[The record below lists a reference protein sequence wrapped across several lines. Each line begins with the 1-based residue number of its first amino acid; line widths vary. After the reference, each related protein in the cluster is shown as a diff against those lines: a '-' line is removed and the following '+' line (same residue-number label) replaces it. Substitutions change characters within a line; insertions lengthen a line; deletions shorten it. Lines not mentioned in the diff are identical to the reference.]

1 MLIVVVLVFSGVFD
15 RIRWQSNQHAP
26 NRCLT
31 YEDVILTDKQSSP
44 NNHRLT
50 EARDVRMVLVNPSH
64 PGNIGGAARA
74 MKTMAVEQLVLV
86 SPREYPD
93 PRAVWRAA
101 GARDLL
107 ENACVVETLDEAIA
121 DCDLVVG
128 TSARGRR
135 IPWPVVDA
143 RQCAEQIYAEPS
155 SSKVAILFGREDRGL
170 NNDELHRCHLHVHVP
185 TSEEYGSLNLAM
197 AVQIICYELRMRSL
211 NSDLSQ
217 GKNANPLVMQDWDEP
232 FANAADVERLHEHL
246 AEALAQIGFFNPDEP
261 KQLLT
266 RLRRLFAR
274 IRLDKMEINILRGIL
289 TTVQEKTNKNN

>member
-1 MLIVVVLVFSGVFD
+1 MLIVVVLVFSDVFD
-15 RIRWQSNQHAP
+15 RIRWQLNRHASNH
-26 NRCLT
+26 CLT
-31 YEDVILTDKQSSP
+31 YEDVILTDKQSPP
-44 NNHRLT
+44 NHHRLP

-74 MKTMAVEQLVLV
+74 MKTMAVKQLVLV

-107 ENACVVETLDEAIA
+107 ETARVVDTLDEAIA

-143 RQCAEQIYAEPS
+143 RQCAEQIYVEPS

-197 AVQIICYELRMRSL
+197 AVQIICYELRMRL
-211 NSDLSQ
+211 LQSDLSE
-217 GKNANPLVMQDWDEP
+217 GNNPNPSVMQDWDEP

-246 AEALAQIGFFNPDEP
+246 AEVLAQIGFYNPAEP

-274 IRLDKMEINILRGIL
+274 VRLDKMEINILRGIL
-289 TTVQEKTNKNN
+289 TTVQEKVIKNN

>member
-1 MLIVVVLVFSGVFD
+1 MLIVVVLVFSDVFD
-15 RIRWQSNQHAP
+15 RIRWQLNRHASNH
-26 NRCLT
+26 CLT
-31 YEDVILTDKQSSP
+31 YEDVILTDKQSPP
-44 NNHRLT
+44 NHHRLP

-74 MKTMAVEQLVLV
+74 MKTMAVKQLVLV

-107 ENACVVETLDEAIA
+107 ETARVVDTLDEAIA

-143 RQCAEQIYAEPS
+143 RQCAEKIYAEPS
-155 SSKVAILFGREDRGL
+155 TSKVAILFGREDRGL

-211 NSDLSQ
+211 QSDLSE
-217 GKNANPLVMQDWDEP
+217 GKNSNPSAMQDWDEP

-246 AEALAQIGFFNPDEP
+246 AEALAQIGFYNPAEP

-274 IRLDKMEINILRGIL
+274 VRLDKMEINILRGIL
-289 TTVQEKTNKNN
+289 TTVQEKIIKNK

>member
-1 MLIVVVLVFSGVFD
+1 MLIVVVLVFSEVFD
-15 RIRWQSNQHAP
+15 RIRWQLNRHASNH
-26 NRCLT
+26 CLT
-31 YEDVILTDKQSSP
+31 YEDVILTDKQSPP
-44 NNHRLT
+44 NHHRWP

-74 MKTMAVEQLVLV
+74 MKTMAVKQLVLV

-107 ENACVVETLDEAIA
+107 ETASVVDTLDEAIA

-155 SSKVAILFGREDRGL
+155 PSKVAILFGREDRGL

-211 NSDLSQ
+211 QSDLSE
-217 GKNANPLVMQDWDEP
+217 GNNSNPSAMQDWDEP

-246 AEALAQIGFFNPDEP
+246 AEALAQIGFYNPAEP

-274 IRLDKMEINILRGIL
+274 VRLDKMEINILRGIL
-289 TTVQEKTNKNN
+289 TTVQEKISKNK

>member
-1 MLIVVVLVFSGVFD
+1 M
-15 RIRWQSNQHAP
+15 
-26 NRCLT
+26 
-31 YEDVILTDKQSSP
+31 TDKQSPP
-44 NNHRLT
+44 NHHRLP

-74 MKTMAVEQLVLV
+74 MKTMAVKQLVLV

-107 ENACVVETLDEAIA
+107 ETARVVDTLDEAIA
-121 DCDLVVG
+121 DCYLVIG

-211 NSDLSQ
+211 QSDLSE
-217 GKNANPLVMQDWDEP
+217 GKNSNPWAMQDWDEP

-246 AEALAQIGFFNPDEP
+246 AEALAQIGFYNPAEP

-289 TTVQEKTNKNN
+289 TTVQEKIHKNNQLR

>member
-1 MLIVVVLVFSGVFD
+1 MTD
-15 RIRWQSNQHAP
+15 R
-26 NRCLT
+26 
-31 YEDVILTDKQSSP
+31 ESP
-44 NNHRLT
+44 TKDETLPQI
-50 EARDVRMVLVNPSH
+50 RDVRIVLVNPSH

-74 MKTMAVEQLVLV
+74 MKTMMIEELVLV

-107 ENACVVETLDEAIA
+107 EKAKVVETLDEAIA
-121 DCDLVVG
+121 DCDLIVG

-143 RQCAEQIYAEPS
+143 RQCAESIYNEPS
-155 SSKVAILFGREDRGL
+155 SSKIAVLFGREDRGL
-170 NNDELHRCHLHVHVP
+170 NNDELHKCHLHVHVP
-185 TSEEYGSLNLAM
+185 TSEEYSSLNLAM

-211 NSDLSQ
+211 HPQIRQ
-217 GKNANPLVMQDWDEP
+217 GSATDSSPTHEWDEP

-246 AEALAQIGFFNPDEP
+246 AEALAQIGFYNPAEP

-274 IRLDKMEINILRGIL
+274 VRLDKMEINILRGIL
-289 TTVQEKTNKNN
+289 TTIQGIANKNN

>member
-1 MLIVVVLVFSGVFD
+1 MTD
-15 RIRWQSNQHAP
+15 R
-26 NRCLT
+26 
-31 YEDVILTDKQSSP
+31 ESP
-44 NNHRLT
+44 TKDETLPQI
-50 EARDVRMVLVNPSH
+50 RDVRIVLVNPSH

-74 MKTMAVEQLVLV
+74 MKTMMIEELVLV

-107 ENACVVETLDEAIA
+107 EKAKVVETLDEAIA
-121 DCDLVVG
+121 DCDLIVG

-143 RQCAEQIYAEPS
+143 RQCAESIYNEPS
-155 SSKVAILFGREDRGL
+155 SSKIAVLFGREDRGL
-170 NNDELHRCHLHVHVP
+170 NNDELHKCHLHVHVP
-185 TSEEYGSLNLAM
+185 TSEEYSSLNLAM

-211 NSDLSQ
+211 HPQIRQ
-217 GKNANPLVMQDWDEP
+217 GSATDSPTTHEWDEP

-246 AEALAQIGFFNPDEP
+246 AEALAQIGFYNPAEP

-274 IRLDKMEINILRGIL
+274 VRLDKMEINILRGIL
-289 TTVQEKTNKNN
+289 TTIQGIANKNN

>member
-1 MLIVVVLVFSGVFD
+1 M
-15 RIRWQSNQHAP
+15 
-26 NRCLT
+26 
-31 YEDVILTDKQSSP
+31 TDKQSPSNGSSLP
-44 NNHRLT
+44 RV
-50 EARDVRMVLVNPSH
+50 RDVRIVLVNPSH

-74 MKTMAVEQLVLV
+74 MKTMAVDQLVLV

-107 ENACVVETLDEAIA
+107 ETARVVDTLDDAIA

-135 IPWPVVDA
+135 IPWPLVDA
-143 RQCAEQIYAEPS
+143 RQCADKIYAEPAK
-155 SSKVAILFGREDRGL
+155 SKVAILFGREDRGL

-185 TSEEYGSLNLAM
+185 TSEEYSSLNLAM

-211 NSDLSQ
+211 QSESAQDQYSDSSVTQ
-217 GKNANPLVMQDWDEP
+217 EWDEP

-246 AEALAQIGFFNPDEP
+246 AEALAQIGFYNPAEP

-289 TTVQEKTNKNN
+289 TAIQEKVNKNI